1 MPATQVG
8 NDSSNNYERI
18 LFVAVTLKDIAN
30 KAGVSIATVSRILNH
45 DTSLSVSQKTRQS
58 VLSLAEQLS
67 YTKPH
72 HRQAKAT
79 KRIAILQWYP
89 QEQELNDLYYLSIRL
104 AVERA
109 AQQMGCETATTFA
122 NKWSQLPS
130 QVDGLIAIGKFSP
143 AQLTK
148 LHNRYEHMVVIDQNT
163 LTMGIDCVVPDIAGG
178 IMQASQYLFKNYQ
191 HVGMIAG
198 KEYTTDDQE
207 VMDSRQQTFLAM
219 AKQYA
224 PESKNALEYG
234 DYRTDS
240 GYQAMAKLKQK
251 FPELDAVLVANDAMA
266 LGALKWL
273 HEKQVAVPQDVAMIT
288 FDDTVVTR
296 FAYPPLSSIHVPTDQ
311 MAQKAVQL
319 LVDRLTH
326 PQDFPNC
333 LLVATTLNLRQSTN
347 K

>member
-1 MPATQVG
+1 M
-8 NDSSNNYERI
+8 
-18 LFVAVTLKDIAN
+18 AVTLKDIAK

-45 DTSLSVSQKTRQS
+45 DSSLSVSQSTRES

-104 AVERA
+104 SVERA

-130 QVDGLIAIGKFSP
+130 QVDGLIAIGKFSSD
-143 AQLTK
+143 QLSK

-178 IMQASQYLFKNYQ
+178 IMQAGQYLFQHYQ
-191 HVGMIAG
+191 DVGMIAG

-207 VMDSRQQTFLAM
+207 VIDSRPQTFISLAQQFDPA
-219 AKQYA
+219 AKD
-224 PESKNALEYG
+224 ALEYG

-240 GYQAMAKLKQK
+240 GYDAMARLKGR
-251 FPELDAVLVANDAMA
+251 FPKLDAVLVANDAMA

-273 HEKQVAVPQDVAMIT
+273 HEQKIAVPQEMALIT
-288 FDDTVVTR
+288 FDDTVVTK
-296 FAYPPLSSIHVPTDQ
+296 FAYPPLSSVHVPTDQ
-311 MAQKAVQL
+311 MAGKAVQL
-319 LVDRLTH
+319 LVDRLSH

-333 LLVATTLNLRQSTN
+333 LLVATNLKLRQSTAN
-347 K
+347 

>member
-1 MPATQVG
+1 M
-8 NDSSNNYERI
+8 
-18 LFVAVTLKDIAN
+18 AVTLKDIAN

-45 DTSLSVSQKTRQS
+45 DTSLSVSQTTRES

-72 HRQAKAT
+72 RRQAKST

-130 QVDGLIAIGKFSP
+130 QVDGLIAIGKFS
-143 AQLTK
+143 ADQLQK

-163 LTMGIDCVVPDIAGG
+163 LAMGIDCVVPDFAGG
-178 IMQASQYLFKNYQ
+178 IMQASQYLFQNFK

-207 VMDSRQQTFLAM
+207 VMDSRSQTFLSLAQQYDPN
-219 AKQYA
+219 AK
-224 PESKNALEYG
+224 EALEYG

-240 GYQAMAKLKQK
+240 GYDAMARLKQR

-273 HEKQVAVPQDVAMIT
+273 HENKIAVPRDMAIIT
-288 FDDTVVTR
+288 FDDTVVTK

-311 MAQKAVQL
+311 MASKAVQL
-319 LVDRLTH
+319 LVDRLSH

-333 LLVATTLNLRQSTN
+333 LLVATSLKLRQSTA